1 MFFNYTLLH
10 SNFLSRLSTQQSLY
24 ILPNMDGRKIDE
36 DTWRNVKDEER
47 KDESEEK
54 KNIKNSGVFSS
65 QTLQEK
71 RWPLTSDLWWSM

>member
-54 KNIKNSGVFSS
+54 KKY
-65 QTLQEK
+65 
-71 RWPLTSDLWWSM
+71 